1 MEAMRK
7 IAAGLAV
14 LLAVGALADEA
25 KSAAAE
31 PSRASGATSEQLAR
45 FFERTKGMT
54 RVVPASDVWESI
66 HAGRNRYLV
75 VDVRPAEDY
84 AKGHVPGAINIPID
98 VLFRPAS
105 LAKLP
110 SGRMPMILLVCQ
122 SGHVESMAL
131 GGLAALGYEPYAM
144 RFGMVGWNAETK
156 VKAGSPDQEADTV
169 RGVGG
174 PIEK

>member
-1 MEAMRK
+1 MRR
-7 IAAGLAV
+7 ISAGL
-14 LLAVGALADEA
+14 LLALAFGAFADEA
-25 KSAAAE
+25 QTAAA
-31 PSRASGATSEQLAR
+31 PPATRDATSERLSR

-66 HAGRNRYLV
+66 HAGRSRYLV

-84 AKGHVPGAINIPID
+84 AKGHVPGAISMPID
-98 VLFRPAS
+98 VLFRPAN

-110 SGRMPMILLVCQ
+110 STRTPMILLVCQ

-131 GGLAALGYEPYAM
+131 GGLAALGYEPYVM
-144 RFGMVGWNAETK
+144 RFGMVGWNAETQL
-156 VKAGSPDQEADTV
+156 KAGSPDQEPDTV